1 MIRGL
6 LPLSPSDTM
15 IAAAPKG
22 ISLRRIG
29 EQNLKKLAVRH
40 ASERPCG
47 GSLSY
52 REDFHGCE
60 LTGTCLFLQM

>member
-15 IAAAPKG
+15 IAATEGTP
-22 ISLRRIG
+22 LRRIG

-47 GSLSY
+47 GSTSY
-52 REDFHGCE
+52 KVGFAWIGFEPN
-60 LTGTCLFLQM
+60 